1 MPFDGLVTYSI
12 INELKEFINGKI
24 DKIYQP
30 NTEDIVLILRR
41 EKNSKKLLISIN
53 PTSSRFNFTEQ
64 NIENPMKPPSFCMV
78 LRKYIQNG
86 RILNIEQISLD
97 RILKITI
104 EVKDELGYA
113 NTYYLISEIM
123 GKHSNIILTNSEYI
137 IVDSLKH
144 IDFTI
149 SSARQIL
156 PKLKYELPPTKK
168 KINPLEMTKDSLLK
182 ILIENKSKKLS
193 KALIDNFYGISNTFC
208 QIICKDKGDCEIQT
222 LSSDELDIIVN
233 NFFYYIARL
242 KSNSIECN
250 IFINLK
256 GSKDF
261 YVFKVTNTPNETLYN
276 TASQMIDAFYFNRS
290 SEVTMKQKYKDLYK
304 LIESI
309 FEKTNKKIE
318 SYVNKIEECRDYEK
332 YKLYAELILAN
343 QYSIDINSDAVMLQ
357 NYYDENLNL
366 IEVPYMKGMTPIEVS
381 QQYYKKYNKNKN
393 TYEMLSKNLED
404 SIKEKEY
411 LETVLINLENATD
424 SETIEEIRNEL
435 ILNGFIKKK
444 ITNKSPKSQPMHYI
458 SSDGYDIFVGKSNI
472 QNDFLTLKFASQND
486 IWMHTK
492 NIPGSH
498 VIIKSKNGE
507 VSDNALL
514 EGALL
519 AAYYSKAKNSTN
531 VPVDYTERKNV
542 KKPNGAKPGMVI
554 YYTNKTIYV
563 TPSSEKIDKIKIAGK

>member
-1 MPFDGLVTYSI
+1 MPFDGLVTKSI
-12 INELKEFINGKI
+12 INELNEFINSKI

-30 NTEDIVLILRR
+30 NSEEIILILRK
-41 EKNSKKLLISIN
+41 EKKSKKLLISIN
-53 PTSSRFNFTEQ
+53 PTAARFHLTDQ
-64 NIENPMKPPSFCMV
+64 SVENPIKPPSFCMV

-86 RILNIEQISLD
+86 RILNLEQVSLD

-104 EVKDELGYA
+104 EIKDELGYPKI
-113 NTYYLISEIM
+113 YYLIAETM
-123 GKHSNIILTNSEYI
+123 GKHSNIILINSENVI
-137 IVDSLKH
+137 IDSLKH

-149 SSARQIL
+149 SSVRQVL
-156 PKLKYELPPTKK
+156 PKLTYQLPPTKTK
-168 KINPLEMTKDSLLK
+168 VNPLDISKENFIEI
-182 ILIENKSKKLS
+182 ILNDNNKKLN
-193 KALIDNFYGISNTFC
+193 KALIDNFYGISNVFC
-208 QIICKDKGDCEIQT
+208 DLVCKDKKDVLVSDLT
-222 LSSDELDIIVN
+222 SDELEHIAN
-233 NFFYYIARL
+233 RFFYYIAKI

-250 IFINLK
+250 IFTNNK

-261 YVFKVTNTPNETLYN
+261 YIFDVMENDEKTYYTSPSE
-276 TASQMIDAFYFNRS
+276 MIDAYYFNRS
-290 SEVTMKQKYKDLYK
+290 SEITMKQKYKDLYK
-304 LIESI
+304 LVESLY
-309 FEKTNKKIE
+309 EKADKKVE
-318 SYVNKIEECRDYEK
+318 SYINKIEECKDFEV

-343 QYSIDINSDAVMLQ
+343 QYNININNDTVYLQ
-357 NYYDENLNL
+357 NYYDENLSI
-366 IEVPYMKGMTPIEVS
+366 IEIPYISGLSPVEMS
-381 QQYYKKYNKNKN
+381 QYYYKKYNKDKN
-393 TYEMLSKNLED
+393 TYEMLGNSLNQAKQ
-404 SIKEKEY
+404 EKEY

-444 ITNKSPKSQPMHYI
+444 IINKKTTSSPMHYI
-458 SSDGYDIFVGKSNI
+458 SSDGYDIYIGKSNI
-472 QNDFLTLKFASQND
+472 QNDYLTTKFASQND

-498 VIIKSKNGE
+498 VIIKSKNGT
-507 VSDNALL
+507 VSDTALL

-563 TPSSEKIDKIKIAGK
+563 TPSSDKIEKLKRVK

>member
-1 MPFDGLVTYSI
+1 MPFDGLVTYSV

-30 NTEDIVLILRR
+30 NTEDIVLILRK
-41 EKNSKKLLISIN
+41 EKSSKKLLISTN

-64 NIENPMKPPSFCMV
+64 NIENPIKPPSFCMV

-104 EVKDELGYA
+104 EVKDELGYP

-123 GKHSNIILTNSEYI
+123 GKHSNIILTNSENI

-156 PKLKYELPPTKK
+156 PKLTYELPPTKV
-168 KINPLEMTKDSLLK
+168 KINPLEITKEEFLN
-182 ILIENKSKKLS
+182 ILEENKSKKLS
-193 KALIDNFYGISNTFC
+193 KTLIDNFYGISNIFT
-208 QIICKDKGDCEIQT
+208 QIVCLDKGDYVIET
-222 LSSDELDIIVN
+222 LSSDELDIIAN
-233 NFFYYIARL
+233 KFFYYVAKL
-242 KSNSIECN
+242 KSNSLDCN
-250 IFINLK
+250 IFINQK

-261 YVFKVTNTPNETLYN
+261 YVFKIENESDKTLYK
-276 TASQMIDAFYFNRS
+276 APSEMIDAFYFNRS
-290 SEVTMKQKYKDLYK
+290 SEITMKQKYKDLYK
-304 LIESI
+304 LVQSL

-318 SYVNKIEECRDYEK
+318 SYVNKIEECNGYEK

-343 QYSIDINSDAVMLQ
+343 QYSIDINSDMLLLQ
-357 NYYDENLNL
+357 NYYDENLSL
-366 IEVPYMKGMTPIEVS
+366 VEVPYIKEMSPIEVS

-404 SIKEKEY
+404 SIKEREY

-444 ITNKSPKSQPMHYI
+444 ITNKTPKSQPLHFI
-458 SSDGYDIFVGKSNI
+458 SSDGYDIYVGKSNI

-486 IWMHTK
+486 
-492 NIPGSH
+492 
-498 VIIKSKNGE
+498 
-507 VSDNALL
+507 
-514 EGALL
+514 
-519 AAYYSKAKNSTN
+519 
-531 VPVDYTERKNV
+531 
-542 KKPNGAKPGMVI
+542 
-554 YYTNKTIYV
+554 
-563 TPSSEKIDKIKIAGK
+563 